1 MAGVRRFE
9 DLIAWQ
15 LCFELQQYVFELT
28 ATGPAARDLGYRRQ
42 IRESSAS
49 AADNVAE
56 GFGRYRTRDFARF
69 VDIARASLNETSSQ
83 LKRGLARRYFTEE
96 RYAHANQ
103 LTNRA
108 LGALAGLQRYLYSC
122 PVTPDGRPKR

>member
-28 ATGPAARDLGYRRQ
+28 QRGPAARDFEFKRQ
-42 IRESSAS
+42 IREASAS
-49 AADNVAE
+49 ASDNLAE

-69 VDIARASLNETSSQ
+69 VDITRGSLNETASQ
-83 LKRGLARRYFTEE
+83 LKRGLAQEYYSQEQ
-96 RYAHANQ
+96 YARGNQ
-103 LTNRA
+103 LANRA
-108 LGALAGLQRYLYSC
+108 LGAVAGLQRYLRSC
-122 PVTPDGRPKR
+122 PVTPDGRPAR